1 MPTPHPAFRTAAGL
15 TDWARR
21 VLAAPSSAML
31 ATVNPDGSPHVV
43 PVGFGFDGARIL
55 MPSRSGT
62 RKVRN
67 LEADPRARVLVEAPV
82 AVTGID
88 DGWVAADGTATIVR
102 GSEARDLG
110 LLAMDR
116 YLTDEGLRAFDEVL
130 LTLMDVTIVLIPK
143 RWQTWDESGM
153 HETIRRHGYTAED
166 AARWYRS

>member
-1 MPTPHPAFRTAAGL
+1 
-15 TDWARR
+15 
-21 VLAAPSSAML
+21 ML
-31 ATVNPDGSPHVV
+31 ATVNLDGSPHVV

-55 MPSRSGT
+55 VPTQSKT

-102 GSEARDLG
+102 GPEARELG

-116 YLTDEGLRAFDEVL
+116 YLTDEGKPKFDEVFL
-130 LTLMDVTIVLIPK
+130 AILDVTIVLVPE

-153 HETIRRHGYTAED
+153 HETMRQHGYTAED
-166 AARWYRS
+166 AARWYR